1 VKATVLVTDGEQRAA
16 LAAVRSLGQAGYRVL
31 VASTTGKSL
40 AGASRCAAADLAAGD
55 PLAAPALFADSVA
68 AAVRAEQVA
77 VVLPIT
83 DAALLALLPRREAL
97 RPAVIPFPALERVR
111 EVADKRAVVEAAARG
126 GIAIPAQ
133 TVLESPSDA
142 SALQTEP
149 PPFPLV
155 VKPSRSVADRA
166 DAGREK
172 LSVRHARD
180 AAELEQVLRALPRH
194 AYPVLLQQ
202 RVVGPGVG
210 IFLLL
215 WDGRLIATFAH
226 LRIRE
231 KPPAG
236 GVSVYRE
243 SIAADPDLVSRSR
256 ALLDHF
262 GWSGV
267 AMIEYKLDAATGVP
281 YLMEIN
287 GRFWGSLQLAIDA
300 GVDFP
305 ALLVA
310 LALGEQP
317 ASVSS
322 YRVGVRSRW
331 WLGDLDQLLVRLRRT
346 PAELALPPGSP
357 SRLAALGEFLTLWRP
372 GDRGEILR
380 FADPAP
386 ACRELANWLRR
397 R

>member
-1 VKATVLVTDGEQRAA
+1 V
-16 LAAVRSLGQAGYRVL
+16 
-31 VASTTGKSL
+31 
-40 AGASRCAAADLAAGD
+40 DLPAGD
-55 PLAAPALFADSVA
+55 PLAAPARFADSVA
-68 AAVRAEQVA
+68 AAVRGEQVA

-83 DAALLALLPRREAL
+83 DAALLALLPRRDEL
-97 RPAVIPFPALERVR
+97 RPAIIPFPDLAQVR
-111 EVADKRAVVEAAARG
+111 TVGNKRLVVDAAARA
-126 GIAIPAQ
+126 GIAVPAQ
-133 TVLESPSDA
+133 AVLESPSGA
-142 SALQTEP
+142 SGLQTMP
-149 PPFPLV
+149 PAFPLV

-180 AAELEQVLRALPRH
+180 AAELEQVLRALPPN

-202 RVVGPGVG
+202 RVVGPGIG

-215 WDGRLIATFAH
+215 WDGRLVATFAH
-226 LRIRE
+226 RRIRE

-267 AMIEYKLDAATGVP
+267 AMIEYKLDRATAIP

-310 LALGEQP
+310 LALGEEP

-331 WLGDLDQLLVRLRRT
+331 WLGDLDQLLARLRRT
-346 PAELALPPGSP
+346 PAELALPPGTP
-357 SRLAALGEFLTLWRP
+357 GRLAALGEFLALWRP